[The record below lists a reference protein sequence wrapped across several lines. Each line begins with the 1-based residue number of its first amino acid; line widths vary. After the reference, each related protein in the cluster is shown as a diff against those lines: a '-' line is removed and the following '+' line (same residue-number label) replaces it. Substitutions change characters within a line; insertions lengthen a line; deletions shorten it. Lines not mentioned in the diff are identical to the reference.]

1 MSKAAQLKILKSHD
15 NPNGFELFEL
25 LYQIQQEIIL
35 DATQV
40 CDVVSHHER
49 ITAAQAREQTN
60 RGRILFLL
68 EMAEKHARGEMN
80 NANINGIN
88 KAAIKLN

>member
-1 MSKAAQLKILKSHD
+1 MSKTAKFKILKSHD

-49 ITAAQAREQTN
+49 ITAAQAREETN

-80 NANINGIN
+80 NANNSSIN